1 MPPKTSVKQAEGFS
15 LYMLKE
21 TLSGHGDDLVK
32 MIESNLLR

>member
-1 MPPKTSVKQAEGFS
+1 VHPSFA

-21 TLSGHGDDLVK
+21 TFSGHGDDMVQ